1 MNISALVFSNN
12 PRFRITRH
20 LLFWSSWILY
30 DTIFVTISWSKYSF
44 AKAFIPSLFVEI
56 FSFPLDIIFCYTI
69 IYFLIPRF
77 LYKGRYINM
86 ILLWLLLS
94 FCYIICFRLYTTHI
108 NPLIYSAYGMPF
120 RMHSASFIWD
130 FFDLFSQINMEGA
143 LAASIK
149 LGKMWYIK
157 HQELDLMKKEK
168 LKSESDAEDGKIQ
181 PVFLVSALD
190 RFEILANNR
199 PDIIPGMIRKIKN
212 LMMYAIYDYNQPK
225 VTLQREIELL
235 KEYIELEKADS
246 GKCINV
252 SMKLP
257 ENISTEQISPFI
269 ILPLVENSFRQLAL
283 IDMPE
288 KYINLDSKL
297 YAGNFAMTISWSKPV
312 DTSTLYNGSNSSLHT
327 ISKRL
332 NLLYPQSH
340 KIKIVIK
347 PEEFVIHLKI
357 DLDKAV
363 N

>member
-1 MNISALVFSNN
+1 
-12 PRFRITRH
+12 
-20 LLFWSSWILY
+20 
-30 DTIFVTISWSKYSF
+30 
-44 AKAFIPSLFVEI
+44 
-56 FSFPLDIIFCYTI
+56 
-69 IYFLIPRF
+69 
-77 LYKGRYINM
+77 
-86 ILLWLLLS
+86 
-94 FCYIICFRLYTTHI
+94 
-108 NPLIYSAYGMPF
+108 
-120 RMHSASFIWD
+120 
-130 FFDLFSQINMEGA
+130 MEGA